1 MYNEEEVPEL
11 TPDLQNTIADVS
23 ALRKVI
29 FSNKMYLNSALYSK
43 WTSGLESGKIRG
55 TKVRGPAPFTSLI
68 TAAHEAHIRL
78 ELWLAMSTRNYRHT
92 PGVFVLCIFSYL
104 LYDFVALFRC
114 MLYRFRGEFRSATKV
129 EGTSS
134 TGSTRSNR
142 ECRDCPRR

>member
-11 TPDLQNTIADVS
+11 APDLQDTIADVS

-55 TKVRGPAPFTSLI
+55 TKVRGPAPVTSLI

-78 ELWLAMSTRNYRHT
+78 ELWLALSTRNYRHT
-92 PGVFVLCIFSYL
+92 PGV
-104 LYDFVALFRC
+104 LFMC
-114 MLYRFRGEFRSATKV
+114 
-129 EGTSS
+129 
-134 TGSTRSNR
+134 
-142 ECRDCPRR
+142 